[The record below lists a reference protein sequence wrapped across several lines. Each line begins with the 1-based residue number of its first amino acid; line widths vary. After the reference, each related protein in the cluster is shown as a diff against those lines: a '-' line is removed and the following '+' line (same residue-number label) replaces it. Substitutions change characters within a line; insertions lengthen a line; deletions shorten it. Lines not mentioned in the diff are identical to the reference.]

1 MNDQKQGLHPPLRQA
16 QAGCDNAAAEPMKQ
30 PADLQPPHS
39 TQSRDQAAEH
49 MYYIDGS
56 RRRQPPPR
64 SALGWDWI
72 AKACWRLSAAP

>member
-1 MNDQKQGLHPPLRQA
+1 LRQA

-39 TQSRDQAAEH
+39 TLSRDQAAEH

-56 RRRQPPPR
+56 RRCQPCPASPPLPIPIQPSQNPGQKHPHR
-64 SALGWDWI
+64 
-72 AKACWRLSAAP
+72 P